1 MELLVE
7 RVQLA
12 EGARIFDVSELRSGE
27 KERGGGIKERRYR
40 KRKELI
46 SRTHEGANT
55 RAHLRTIKSPG
66 GHWKER

>member
-1 MELLVE
+1 MG

-12 EGARIFDVSELRSGE
+12 EDERTFDVSELRSGGNNGE
-27 KERGGGIKERRYR
+27 GDKERRYR
-40 KRKELI
+40 KRKGLI

-66 GHWKER
+66 GHWKE